1 MVIYMLTLRKR
12 IVAMGL
18 FTAGVVLFMA
28 ADSVAAEVTR
38 VQRGEARSR
47 HVPDLEHRAAVRR
60 IDSRITL
67 LRAERAAYQR
77 QLERLGPSS
86 VFRYSTAFVWTL
98 EETRLA
104 ILQIEQELDQLSDE
118 RLLLRHERAG
128 R

>member
-1 MVIYMLTLRKR
+1 MVIQMLTLRKR
-12 IVAMGL
+12 IAAMGP
-18 FTAGVVLFMA
+18 FMAGVVLLMA
-28 ADSVAAEVTR
+28 ADLVAAEATR

-47 HVPDLEHRAAVRR
+47 FVSALEHRPAVRR
-60 IDSRITL
+60 IDNRITL

-118 RLLLRHERAG
+118 RLLLLHERAG